1 MRSEK
6 YEYNPQTLQ
15 FEKVKIT
22 KKSVLLRVFTF
33 LSSVIVTTLLF
44 YFMTSEYFPSPREKA
59 LKKEITQMDYQFLLM
74 KDQLERANKVLT
86 NLQNRDAK
94 VHRVLFGM
102 DPIDPSVWNGG
113 VGGHDPYAW
122 TSQLRNSSGTVK
134 DAKQYLDKLERQIY
148 LQSKSLD
155 TIEKL
160 TRTREDMIASIPSI
174 KPVRLDHLSRGVQQ
188 LSGFGIRLHPVH
200 KVNKMHAGIDFTAPE
215 GTSIQSTGDGK
226 VIRIENKPSGY
237 GKSVL
242 ISHGFGYETLY
253 AHMQSIKVREGQKV
267 KKGEIIGTIGNTGT
281 STGAHC
287 HYEVHFNKKPVN
299 PIHYCLD
306 GLTPLEYQEMVEKAE
321 IANQSF
327 D

>member
-148 LQSKSLD
+148 L
-155 TIEKL
+155 
-160 TRTREDMIASIPSI
+160 
-174 KPVRLDHLSRGVQQ
+174 
-188 LSGFGIRLHPVH
+188 
-200 KVNKMHAGIDFTAPE
+200 
-215 GTSIQSTGDGK
+215 
-226 VIRIENKPSGY
+226 
-237 GKSVL
+237 
-242 ISHGFGYETLY
+242 
-253 AHMQSIKVREGQKV
+253 
-267 KKGEIIGTIGNTGT
+267 
-281 STGAHC
+281 
-287 HYEVHFNKKPVN
+287 
-299 PIHYCLD
+299 
-306 GLTPLEYQEMVEKAE
+306 
-321 IANQSF
+321 
-327 D
+327 